1 VELLWRR
8 KQLRPDHHTIANVRR
23 DHLESR
29 RDVCRALTLW
39 CTQLALCGGA
49 WVAIDGRKFSAV
61 NAKGRHLT
69 NATLAKVIAPSAA
82 RVAG

>member
-1 VELLWRR
+1 VELMWLLT
-8 KQLRPDHHTIANVRR
+8 QLRPDHHTIANFRR
-23 DHLESR
+23 AHLESR
-29 RDVCRALTLW
+29 RDVCRALTLLG
-39 CTQLALCGGA
+39 TQLALFGGA
-49 WVAIDGRKFSAV
+49 WVAIDGRKFRAV